1 MIYDIDPDMKYKNHI
16 FLPCVKLGS
25 SIIFSQPNFFPVS
38 NEIFG
43 KISIKLENL
52 YVGVI
57 KTWIR

>member
-57 KTWIR
+57 KT